1 MFCAGANTIGSAG
14 AHFVLSPQP
23 MIPQSLIPSSQ
34 TIGLDA
40 LGSQNAGG
48 HSGSITVI
56 ANDQDMLATEL
67 AQSLLCLEQ
76 GLKFQPLGFQHAGVC
91 EWLWSV

>member
-1 MFCAGANTIGSAG
+1 
-14 AHFVLSPQP
+14 
-23 MIPQSLIPSSQ
+23 MIPQGLIPPSQ

-48 HSGSITVI
+48 HPSRITMI

-67 AQSLLCLEQ
+67 SQSLLCLEQ
-76 GLKFQPLGFQHAGVC
+76 GLEL
-91 EWLWSV
+91 

>member
-1 MFCAGANTIGSAG
+1 
-14 AHFVLSPQP
+14 
-23 MIPQSLIPSSQ
+23 MIPQSLIPPSQ

-48 HSGSITVI
+48 HPGRITMI

-67 AQSLLCLEQ
+67 AQNLLGLEHCLE
-76 GLKFQPLGFQHAGVC
+76 L
-91 EWLWSV
+91 